1 MLKFALKTE
10 MYRNLFLPGNLHT
23 FNQPVNQGCR
33 QLAIFLDM
41 LCILGQHFIL
51 LQLRGD
57 NRKPCFQLLDFLAD
71 FLDFGFV
78 LLLEG
83 KILIL

>member
-10 MYRNLFLPGNLHT
+10 MNCNLFLPGNLHT

-33 QLAIFLDM
+33 QMAIFLDM

-51 LQLRGD
+51 FQLPGN
-57 NRKPCFQLLDFLAD
+57 NRKPCFQLLNFLAD
-71 FLDFGFV
+71 RLDFGFV
-78 LLLEG
+78 LVL
-83 KILIL
+83 

>member
-10 MYRNLFLPGNLHT
+10 MNCNLFLPGNLHT

-41 LCILGQHFIL
+41 LCILGQHFMATY
-51 LQLRGD
+51 GM
-57 NRKPCFQLLDFLAD
+57 P
-71 FLDFGFV
+71 
-78 LLLEG
+78 
-83 KILIL
+83 